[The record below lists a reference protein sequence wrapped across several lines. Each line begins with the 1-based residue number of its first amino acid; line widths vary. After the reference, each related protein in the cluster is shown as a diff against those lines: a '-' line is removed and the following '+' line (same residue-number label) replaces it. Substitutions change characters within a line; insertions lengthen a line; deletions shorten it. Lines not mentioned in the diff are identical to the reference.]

1 VTAIARYNNHLDL
14 FVVGADNRIYS
25 TWWQDTTGWTN
36 WFNVSDGM
44 SQPGGQVAAISRV
57 TEHMDVF
64 AVGADGLVYSTR
76 WDDSNGWTEWLVL
89 SVT

>member
-1 VTAIARYNNHLDL
+1 MN
-14 FVVGADNRIYS
+14 
-25 TWWQDTTGWTN
+25 
-36 WFNVSDGM
+36 
-44 SQPGGQVAAISRV
+44 QPGGQVAAISRV

-89 SVT
+89 SVM